1 MSLALLLQL
10 SVGQN
15 VAASYL
21 SHHNQFCFSFKL
33 NYSTCHWLFIYLV
46 ESLSLY
52 LSGFFLGMVSWYLW
66 LVYYKQNVRRF
77 DFLFVHAVNYL
88 QILPVYVKNDI
99 VVLKFWVRVNDCCFF
114 YTKWAIQNIIFIY
127 VLIYVIG
134 TNNWIQ

>member
-21 SHHNQFCFSFKL
+21 SHHNQFCFSCKL

-52 LSGFFLGMVSWYLW
+52 LSGFFRYGKLIS
-66 LVYYKQNVRRF
+66 LVGILQTKCTKIW
-77 DFLFVHAVNYL
+77 LFVCPCCQLSTNFTSICEKWYCCLKILSESEWLLVFLYQMSNTKYYL
-88 QILPVYVKNDI
+88 YI
-99 VVLKFWVRVNDCCFF
+99 C
-114 YTKWAIQNIIFIY
+114 
-127 VLIYVIG
+127 
-134 TNNWIQ
+134 TNLCHWY